1 MSIPDCMYDYRQENI
16 SREPDVIGNCSYCSD
31 EVTEGDCRYELDDDV
46 ILHEDCLTNYMHKY
60 YKE

>member
-1 MSIPDCMYDYRQENI
+1 MSFPESMYDYRYENPI
-16 SREPDVIGNCSYCSD
+16 READVIGSCSYCSD
-31 EVTEGDCRYELDDDV
+31 DVKEDDCRYELEDNV

>member
-1 MSIPDCMYDYRQENI
+1 MEVSECMYDYRYENI
-16 SREPDVIGNCSYCSD
+16 SREPEVVGRCSYCSD
-31 EVTEGDCRYELDDDV
+31 EVTECDCRYELEDDV